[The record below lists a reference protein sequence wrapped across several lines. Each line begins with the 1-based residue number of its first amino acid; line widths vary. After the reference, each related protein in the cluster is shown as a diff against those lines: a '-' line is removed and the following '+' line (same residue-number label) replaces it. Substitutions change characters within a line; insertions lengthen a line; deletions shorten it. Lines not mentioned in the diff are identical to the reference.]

1 MTDNGTQDMP
11 STSKIMY
18 PKFLLCAGHCSA
30 AAVAAYRTSVLALLE
45 ITVSG
50 SSSQAFWSQEPL
62 YVLKNNHLFGLT
74 VSSP

>member
-18 PKFLLCAGHCSA
+18 PDFLLCVGHCSA
-30 AAVAAYRTSVLALLE
+30 VAVEAYRTGVLALLE

-62 YVLKNNHLFGLT
+62 DVLKNNHLFGLT